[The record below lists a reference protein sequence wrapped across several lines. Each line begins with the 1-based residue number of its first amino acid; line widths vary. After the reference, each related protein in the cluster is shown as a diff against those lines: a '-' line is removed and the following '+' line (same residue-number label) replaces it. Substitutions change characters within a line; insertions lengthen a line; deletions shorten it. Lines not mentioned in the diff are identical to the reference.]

1 MRSGPRRFLPHGS
14 PLANR
19 TYRRLFGAQ
28 VVSLVGSG
36 LTTVALSLLAY
47 ELAGSNAGLVLGV
60 ALALKM
66 VAYVVIAPAV
76 ARLLDRVPRR
86 RLLVSLD
93 LLRAAVAFSL
103 PWVNQVWMV
112 LALVFV
118 LSAGSAG
125 FTPTFQATIPDV
137 LPDETTYTKA
147 LSLSRLAYELEQLVS
162 PVLAAGALLVLSYGA
177 LFALNGVAFLGSAA
191 LVLSV
196 ALPRRPAPTAEGSRW
211 SRVTFGVRRYFQV
224 PRLRALLALSVAVA
238 AVSAMVIV
246 NTVVIVRDTLGRDDS
261 DVALALAAVGLGA
274 IVAALGLPRLLD
286 RFGDRRTMLTSGV
299 VLVVAL
305 LLIAAVDG
313 YAWLLAAWLVAG
325 AALAAAQVPAGRLV
339 RRSERDGDGPALFAA
354 QFSLS
359 HACWLVTYPLAGAV
373 GAFVSPVAAALV
385 LAVVA
390 AAAVAVARATW
401 PLNE

>member
-1 MRSGPRRFLPHGS
+1 MATHGRRLAVSS
-14 PLANR
+14 PLANP
-19 TYRRLFGAQ
+19 TFRRLFSAQ
-28 VVSLVGSG
+28 IVSLVGSG
-36 LTTVALSLLAY
+36 LTTVALALLAY

-66 VAYVVIAPAV
+66 VAYVAVAPAV
-76 ARLLDRVPRR
+76 AGLMDRVPRR
-86 RLLVSLD
+86 HLLVGLD
-93 LLRAAVAFSL
+93 LSRAAVAFAL
-103 PWVNQVWMV
+103 PWVDQVWMV
-112 LALVFV
+112 LLLVFV

-125 FTPTFQATIPDV
+125 FTPTFQATIPDL
-137 LPDETTYTKA
+137 LPDERIYTKA

-162 PVLAAGALLVLSYGA
+162 PVLAAATLLVLSYGA

-196 ALPRRPAPTAEGSRW
+196 TLPRRRALAARDSRW
-211 SRVTFGVRRYFQV
+211 ARVTFGVRRYFQV

-246 NTVVIVRDTLGRDDS
+246 NTVVIVRDGLGRVDA

-274 IVAALGLPRLLD
+274 MVAAAGLPRVLG
-286 RFGDRRTMLTSGV
+286 RFGDRTVMVASGAVLTV
-299 VLVVAL
+299 VLL
-305 LLIAAVDG
+305 SIAVVDG
-313 YAWLLAAWLVAG
+313 YGWLLAAWFVAG
-325 AALAAAQVPAGRLV
+325 AALAGAQVPAGRLV

-359 HACWLVTYPLAGAV
+359 HACWLITYPLAGVV
-373 GAFVSPVAAALV
+373 GALASPAAAALV

-390 AAAVAVARATW
+390 AGGVVAARMLWVT
-401 PLNE
+401 ED